1 MVRAVLAA
9 QAVSALRF
17 GEAYGEQ
24 IASYAAHHAATCF
37 VHACVTIAAYSRAL
51 NVAIVAMS

>member
-1 MVRAVLAA
+1 MAVLAT

-17 GEAYGEQ
+17 GEAYGDQ

-37 VHACVTIAAYSRAL
+37 VHACVTIAAYSRAFNL
-51 NVAIVAMS
+51 AIVEMS